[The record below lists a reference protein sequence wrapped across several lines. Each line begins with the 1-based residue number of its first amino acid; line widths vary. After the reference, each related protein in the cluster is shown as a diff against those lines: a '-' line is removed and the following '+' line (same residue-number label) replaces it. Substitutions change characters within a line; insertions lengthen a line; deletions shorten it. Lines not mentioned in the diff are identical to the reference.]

1 MMPKVL
7 VAISFGF
14 ALAVPLTF
22 WLLKKVLIKSKARHF
37 QVSLALGLP
46 TAWFVFLLQTSF
58 AVPVVV
64 ITVAFSLLVVALEL
78 TLRRLV
84 SKSLNAYGSFK
95 HGRSG
100 GGVEYAEAKEA
111 AGTYPD
117 DYLTEDFWME
127 QKRARRSFDNQKL
140 EFKKNKP
147 NITVTHKIAQECSVN
162 YAQYKV
168 LNGIRNTTDDLR
180 SDWKDL
186 TKVFLLGGSPLSGQE
201 VPDRLTSSSFL
212 QRIANDHEIKIRVVN
227 CGWSGSSV
235 LGRTEFLK
243 DLAVENSIV
252 VFVFGVNDSG
262 WYDRKSK
269 KLSIDSVGLPLRALR
284 AVIDLNSILASFFY
298 SKISPWYYRKSSIR
312 AVNDAIESLKDA
324 YEFCTRN
331 SAKMISILEPNLY
344 TRRLTHGYENRLISR
359 FNRDLRTHIIE
370 SYKKYEDWIKTVHY
384 GVSATH
390 IFDNSNNSLF
400 LDWSHVNA
408 RGNEIIAKFIFD
420 ELRKRELVGG
430 LHEA

>member
-1 MMPKVL
+1 MLLK
-7 VAISFGF
+7 VAIAILAGF
-14 ALAVPLTF
+14 AIAVPSTF
-22 WLLKKVLIKSKARHF
+22 WLLKKVRIKSKIRHF
-37 QVSLALGLP
+37 QVSLAIGLP
-46 TAWFVFLLQTSF
+46 TALFVFLLQTSF
-58 AVPVVV
+58 AVAVIV
-64 ITVAFSLLVVALEL
+64 ITVTVLLLVVALEL
-78 TLRRLV
+78 TLRRLI

-100 GGVEYAEAKEA
+100 GGVEYSEAKEA

-127 QKRARRSFDNQKL
+127 QRRARRSLNNQKL
-140 EFKKNKP
+140 EFKRNNP
-147 NITVTHKIAQECSVN
+147 NMTVTHKIAQECSVN
-162 YAQYKV
+162 FRQYKV
-168 LNGIRNTTDDLR
+168 LNGIRNTTDDLSTDR
-180 SDWKDL
+180 KDL
-186 TKVFLLGGSPLSGQE
+186 ANVFLLGGSPLSGQE

-235 LGRTEFLK
+235 VGRTEFLK

-252 VFVFGVNDSG
+252 VFIFGVNDSG
-262 WYDRKSK
+262 WYGRKSK
-269 KLSIDSVGLPLRALR
+269 KLSVDSVGLPLRALR
-284 AVIDLNSILASFFY
+284 AIVDLNSILASFFY
-298 SKISPWYYRKSSIR
+298 NKISPWYYRKYSIR
-312 AVNDAIESLKDA
+312 AVNDAIESLNDA
-324 YEFCTRN
+324 YEFCIRN
-331 SAKMISILEPNLY
+331 SAKMIAILEPNLY

-390 IFDNSNNSLF
+390 ICDKSNHSLF

-408 RGNEIIAKFIFD
+408 RGNEIIAQFIF
-420 ELRKRELVGG
+420 EEMQKRKLISVWQEV
-430 LHEA
+430 